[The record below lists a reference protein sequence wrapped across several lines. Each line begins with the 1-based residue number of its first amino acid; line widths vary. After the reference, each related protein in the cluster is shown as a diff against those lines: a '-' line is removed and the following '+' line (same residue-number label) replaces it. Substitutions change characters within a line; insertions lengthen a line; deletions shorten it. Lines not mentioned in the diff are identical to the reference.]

1 MNSYSP
7 EKMLDLIN
15 ANLKMEL
22 NDIESRLGHNN
33 IIFVYSLPKVGST
46 SLVSSLILFSF
57 NRYVI
62 IHIHDEIM
70 LKTLYGIENIT
81 IREIIEYNAYLQRN
95 VFVIDIYRSPVE
107 HRISEF
113 FENIHTFHFNTSAEN
128 VNEMSIEKLSVRF
141 NSIFP
146 HIVDGDI
153 FLDAFDFENYFFT
166 HFSILNTDKLVTD
179 VSLQDINGVLNEKR
193 FDFENKYFFLERD
206 GIKFLKL
213 RLKDIDFWRPIIFY
227 FIGIDCVL
235 TNDYSTDSKSVS
247 KAFNTFKENYRIPV
261 NLLELFIENNR
272 YLSFYYSCDERRE
285 YLELWRRKSCVDIV
299 IPFTKSEY
307 ELYNKISV
315 ENQTVVVV
323 DRNHYLYNGCLCQGC
338 LIKRNE
344 LIAKLM
350 RGETTGCAK
359 ITHEDASIELR
370 DIKNNFKLKR
380 VEKIN
385 ELIKNHREKIMRGK
399 FSSNPRKI
407 NLL

>member
-1 MNSYSP
+1 MNFSFSP
-7 EKMLDLIN
+7 EKLIDLIN

-22 NDIESRLGHNN
+22 NDIESRLSHNN

-57 NRYVI
+57 NRHVI
-62 IHIHDEIM
+62 IHIHDEVM
-70 LKTLYGIENIT
+70 LKTLYGIENVT
-81 IREIIEYNAYLQRN
+81 IREIIEYNASLQRN
-95 VFVIDIYRSPVE
+95 VFVIDIYRSPIE

-153 FLDAFDFENYFFT
+153 FLDAFDFENYFF
-166 HFSILNTDKLVTD
+166 NT
-179 VSLQDINGVLNEKR
+179 
-193 FDFENKYFFLERD
+193 ENKYFFLERG

-247 KAFNTFKENYRIPV
+247 KAFKSFKENYRIPV
-261 NLLELFIENNR
+261 NLLESLIENNR
-272 YLSFYYSCDERRE
+272 YLSFYYSRDERQE
-285 YLELWRRKSCVDIV
+285 YLELWRLKSCGDIF
-299 IPFTKSEY
+299 IPFTKPEY
-307 ELYNKISV
+307 DLYNRITT
-315 ENQTVVVV
+315 ENQTNVVV

-338 LIKRNE
+338 LKKRNE

-350 RGETTGCAK
+350 RGETSGCAK
-359 ITHEDASIELR
+359 IIHEDASIELR

-385 ELIKNHREKIMRGK
+385 ELIKNHREKIMRGR